1 MWRYNNKTQVYKSL
15 SDNIMVYNK
24 IPNGIENHIR
34 CSAYSVSE
42 NVTRHKMLDGFNAI
56 EPINERY

>member
-1 MWRYNNKTQVYKSL
+1 MWRYDNKTQVYKSL
-15 SDNIMVYNK
+15 SNNIMVNNE
-24 IPNGIENHIR
+24 IPNSIENHIR

-42 NVTRHKMLDGFNAI
+42 NVARHKMLNEFNAI